1 MAKTEKPK
9 IPTPPSYIVCLVSVW
24 RHWVWSRRSGVI
36 LRARIKFQSTE
47 FPTTRTV
54 KRNPKEAVNLFC
66 YVLSKDDSDG
76 QPNDSHNF

>member
-1 MAKTEKPK
+1 MNKSKLHCLPGVSLASLGVVKT
-9 IPTPPSYIVCLVSVW
+9 IRGY
-24 RHWVWSRRSGVI
+24 

-54 KRNPKEAVNLFC
+54 KRNPKEAVNPFC